1 MVSLQTSTGIMVI
14 MSYVKLNGDSPI
26 GQLVWALLREGCMM
40 TLFKLWT
47 TLGISWSWS
56 KTIYPLKA

>member
-40 TLFKLWT
+40 TLFKL
-47 TLGISWSWS
+47 
-56 KTIYPLKA
+56 